1 MGTSKA
7 LMEWHGSSMARRV
20 VGIVARGVD
29 GPVVVVRSPG
39 QSLPRLPRDFE
50 VLDDRETG
58 RGPLAGIAVGLAAL
72 AGRGEVAYVSSTDA
86 PMLHPAFVRR
96 VVAALDDELDACVP
110 CVRGFRQPLA
120 AAYRVDL
127 ARRVQQLLDA
137 EQLRLADLLET
148 CRWVELD
155 ESRLLADADLARLD
169 PGLDSVTNLNDASDY
184 EVARA
189 RPAPAVAVDRF
200 GDLRPAGAPRRTVVR
215 AATVGAAAAAV
226 GTPLS
231 DRVTGALNGE
241 LLGHDPE
248 EPIVEGDV
256 ISLTSAEPDR

>member
-7 LMEWHGSSMARRV
+7 VMEWHGSSMARRV
-20 VGIVARGVD
+20 VGIVSRGVE

-39 QSLPRLPRDFE
+39 QPLPSFPRGVE

-58 RGPLAGIAVGLAAL
+58 RGPLAGMAVGLAAL
-72 AGRGEVAYVSSTDA
+72 AGRGEVAYVSCTDA

-96 VVAALDDELDACVP
+96 VVASLDDELDACVP

-120 AAYRVDL
+120 AAYSVDL
-127 ARRVQQLLDA
+127 AGRVQQLLDA
-137 EQLRLADLLET
+137 EQLRVADLLGI

-155 ESRLLADADLARLD
+155 EPRLLADADLARLD
-169 PGLDSVTNLNDASDY
+169 PGLDSVTNLNDLSDY
-184 EVARA
+184 ELARA

-200 GDLRPAGAPRRTVVR
+200 GDLRPTGAPRRTLVR

-226 GTPLS
+226 GTPLG

-241 LLGHDPE
+241 LLGPDPE
-248 EPIVEGDV
+248 EPTVEGDV
-256 ISLTSAEPDR
+256 ISLTCAAPER